1 MIVKEISVDNFDDVL
16 LSIKNFVISSD
27 IKEKGILI
35 SIPAIYVPDNFLE
48 IFQTDFKNI
57 FITDVEE
64 IKSLEKKFHKKFSE
78 IEHTKI
84 GPLIIQHISLLDS
97 FPEKWVLINELNYDF
112 TITKGYRI
120 TDDRDLFRLTR
131 VSKIK

>member
-64 IKSLEKKFHKKFSE
+64 IKSLEKNSIKNLVK
-78 IEHTKI
+78 
-84 GPLIIQHISLLDS
+84 
-97 FPEKWVLINELNYDF
+97 LN
-112 TITKGYRI
+112 IRKSGR
-120 TDDRDLFRLTR
+120 
-131 VSKIK
+131 